1 MHGEEIRSGGPPP
14 DAAAALEAV
23 GVLLGQG
30 DLKSL
35 HSKVVDVAA
44 DLLEADCASLQTR
57 IPDRPQLRLVA
68 ARGFVPEAAAFWD
81 RVDAGS
87 GTWCGQALRHGER
100 IVIPDVERDDRL
112 AGTEE
117 LRHMRLCGIRAVQA
131 TPLVSR
137 AGEPIGMLSTHWRR
151 EYHPPADVL
160 RLMDAFAGQVVRLI
174 ERAAAEEARHATET
188 SLRLR
193 VEALERNEREKNSF
207 LAMVAHELRSPL
219 APIRNV
225 GEVLAHVLRNHPGAL
240 RPLAVLKRQTDQLSR
255 LVDDLLDISR
265 IQQGR
270 LTLQERPVEIAEIL
284 DQALETVQPLLREQR
299 HKLSVER
306 LQAPAFVLGDRA
318 RLVQCVANLLQ
329 NAAKYTPPGGEIHLA
344 LAQAGAKVSISVRDN
359 GAGIAP
365 ALLPRIFEPFVQID
379 ETREHARGGLG
390 IGLAVV
396 KRLIEM
402 HGGGV
407 EAVSDGEGRGSMF
420 TIHLWR
426 LDWAQA
432 PDEPARPN
440 AGARSKRILV
450 VDAHPDAADTVGAIL
465 TAKGH
470 RVELAYSAL
479 SALAD
484 AERLRPDAI
493 LLDLDLPRMSGYD
506 VARRLR
512 AQPELRATLF
522 IAVSGNADDEAAAHA
537 AGFHRYLS
545 KPLDTAALERML
557 A

>member
-1 MHGEEIRSGGPPP
+1 MRGEETHIGGPPP

-23 GVLLGQG
+23 GMLVDQG
-30 DLKSL
+30 DPKSL
-35 HSKVVDVAA
+35 YGRVVDVAA
-44 DLLEADCASLQTR
+44 ELFDADCASFQTR
-57 IPDRPQLRLVA
+57 MEDRPQLRLVA
-68 ARGFVPEAAAFWD
+68 ARGLPPETVAFWD
-81 RVDAGS
+81 RVDAGPS
-87 GTWCGQALRHGER
+87 TRWGQALSRGER
-100 IVIPDVERDDRL
+100 IVIPDVERDDLL
-112 AGTEE
+112 AGTQD
-117 LRHMRLCGIRAVQA
+117 LQHMRLCGIRAMQA
-131 TPLVSR
+131 TPLI
-137 AGEPIGMLSTHWRR
+137 AHTGEPIGMLSTHWRR
-151 EYHPPADVL
+151 EYLPPADML
-160 RLMDAFAGQVVRLI
+160 RLMDALARQVVRI
-174 ERAAAEEARHATET
+174 SERAAAEEARHATEA

-193 VEALERNEREKNSF
+193 VEALERNDREKNSF

-225 GEVLAHVLRNHPGAL
+225 GEVLAHVLRNQPGAQ
-240 RPLAVLKRQTDQLSR
+240 RPLAVLKRQTGQLSR

-270 LTLQERPVEIAEIL
+270 LTLREQPVEIAEIV
-284 DQALETVQPLLREQR
+284 DQALETVQPLIREQR
-299 HKLSVER
+299 HELRVER
-306 LQAPAFVLGDRA
+306 LRAPVFVLGDRA

-329 NAAKYTPPGGEIHLA
+329 NAAKYTPPSGKIHLA
-344 LAQAGAKVSISVRDN
+344 VVQAGAKVSINVRDN
-359 GAGIAP
+359 GAGIPP

-379 ETREHARGGLG
+379 ETRDHSRGGLG

-420 TIHLWR
+420 TVHLWR

-432 PDEPARPN
+432 PEGPESP
-440 AGARSKRILV
+440 GARVRPKRVLV
-450 VDAHPDAADTVGAIL
+450 VDAHPDAADTVGAL
-465 TAKGH
+465 LAAKGH

-484 AERLRPDAI
+484 AVRLRPDAI

-522 IAVSGNADDEAAAHA
+522 VALSGNTDDEAAAHA
-537 AGFHRYLS
+537 AGFHRHLS
-545 KPLDTAALERML
+545 KPIDTAALERML